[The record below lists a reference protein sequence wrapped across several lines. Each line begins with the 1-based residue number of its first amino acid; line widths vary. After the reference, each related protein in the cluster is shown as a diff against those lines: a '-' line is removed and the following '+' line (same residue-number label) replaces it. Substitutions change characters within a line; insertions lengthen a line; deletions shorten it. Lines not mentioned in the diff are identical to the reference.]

1 MSSII
6 DALKKSDDD
15 RQGDG
20 SSQLNQIKFGSEP
33 PERSRRGFWL
43 LVMFLLLVALG
54 VYGWQQ
60 GWHHLLMD
68 RFNTDDSGV
77 VSTSQPAA
85 TEQSADQATQQS
97 TAQNPSAVQTARP
110 QTNKLTPPK
119 PQDIKAQARTQ
130 AANDQTGARSRAA
143 TDLPP
148 TVDHQARPTARPTV
162 EATPTVSDQ
171 PTESLTVVKKPEPVK
186 TPERKMLEPTMTQD
200 HLLLHQ
206 VDFAIRKEI
215 PPIKLT
221 VHIYDPEPEKRMIML
236 NGNKYN
242 VGDTIEEVIT
252 VEDITQEGVLLN
264 FQGTR
269 FLLPK

>member
-15 RQGDG
+15 RHGDG
-20 SSQLNQIKFGSEP
+20 SSQVNQIKFGSEP
-33 PERSRRGFWL
+33 TEPSRRGFWL
-43 LVMFLLLVALG
+43 LVLFLLLVALG

-60 GWHHLLMD
+60 GWHQVLLNQ
-68 RFNTDDSGV
+68 FNSNENTTTESA
-77 VSTSQPAA
+77 TNQPVAS
-85 TEQSADQATQQS
+85 EQANPAQAGSQQS
-97 TAQNPSAVQTARP
+97 TAETQNARP

-119 PQDIKAQARTQ
+119 PQEIKAKAQAATDTTAARQQ
-130 AANDQTGARSRAA
+130 AVDGSSAQAGDDQTA
-143 TDLPP
+143 
-148 TVDHQARPTARPTV
+148 PTARPTA
-162 EATPTVSDQ
+162 ETTPTVSNK
-171 PTESLTVVKKPEPVK
+171 PTESLTVVEKRDPVK
-186 TPERKMLEPTMTQD
+186 EPERKMLEPTMTQD
-200 HLLLHQ
+200 HLLIHQ
-206 VDFAIRKEI
+206 IDFAIRKEI

-221 VHIYDPEPEKRMIML
+221 VHIYDPEPEKRMILL

-252 VEDITQEGVLLN
+252 IEDITQDGVLLS